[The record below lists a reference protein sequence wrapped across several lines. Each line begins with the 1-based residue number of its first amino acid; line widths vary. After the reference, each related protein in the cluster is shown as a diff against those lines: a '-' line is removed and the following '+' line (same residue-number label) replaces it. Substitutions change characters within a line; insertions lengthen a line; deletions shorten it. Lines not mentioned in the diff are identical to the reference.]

1 MLGDRYMLVMKREF
15 EALKD
20 VQEAASAVE
29 MARKAGTGEA
39 LYAMLDELSKALERY
54 REAKEA

>member
-1 MLGDRYMLVMKREF
+1 MLVMKREF